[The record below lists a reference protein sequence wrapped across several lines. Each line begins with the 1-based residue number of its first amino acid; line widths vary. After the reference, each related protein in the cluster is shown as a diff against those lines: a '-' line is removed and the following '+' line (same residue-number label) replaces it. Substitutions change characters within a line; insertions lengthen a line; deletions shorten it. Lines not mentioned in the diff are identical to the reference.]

1 MHTSK
6 KNAIFAPKMKL
17 ILHSDMAMCTEEDVS
32 RLLPL
37 VSQQRR
43 EQALRFTH
51 LFGRWTSLKAYEL
64 LLRLLY
70 PDTPPE
76 QLQSSALPVFEY
88 NEFGRPFIPDGPCF
102 SISHCREAVAV
113 AISDTPIG
121 VDVESIRR
129 FDPELVKRTMNEEEQ
144 RSIFASH
151 DPARAFIRLWTQKEA
166 VLKLRG
172 TGIVDNLADVL
183 SDSSLEKPSE
193 KPSDAFSL
201 RTTDYPHFILSVAL
215 LP

>member
-6 KNAIFAPKMKL
+6 KNATFAPKMNL

-43 EQALRFTH
+43 EQALRFKH

-70 PDTPPE
+70 PDTPLE
-76 QLQSSALPVFEY
+76 QLPSAALPVFEY
-88 NEFGRPFIPDGPCF
+88 NEYGRPFIAGGPCF

-113 AISDTPIG
+113 TVSDTPVG
-121 VDVESIRR
+121 VDVESVRR
-129 FDPELVKRTMNEEEQ
+129 FDEALVRRTMNEEEQ
-144 RSIFASH
+144 RCIFAAEE
-151 DPARAFIRLWTQKEA
+151 PARAFIRLWTQKEA

-183 SDSSLEKPSE
+183 TATKADCRIPTSCLPTCR
-193 KPSDAFSL
+193 L
-201 RTTDYPHFILSVAL
+201 QTTDYPHFVLSIAMQ
-215 LP
+215 

>member
-6 KNAIFAPKMKL
+6 KNATFAPKMNL

-43 EQALRFTH
+43 EQALRFRH

-70 PDTPPE
+70 PDTPLE
-76 QLQSSALPVFEY
+76 QLPSAALPVFEY
-88 NEFGRPFIPDGPCF
+88 NEYGRPFIAGGPCF

-113 AISDTPIG
+113 AVSDTPVG
-121 VDVESIRR
+121 VDVESVRR
-129 FDPELVKRTMNEEEQ
+129 FDEALVRRTMNEEEQ
-144 RSIFASH
+144 QRIFAAEE
-151 DPARAFIRLWTQKEA
+151 PARAFIRLWTQKEA

-183 SDSSLEKPSE
+183 TASE
-193 KPSDAFSL
+193 MEGRL
-201 RTTDYPHFILSVAL
+201 QTTDYPHFVLSIAE
-215 LP
+215 